1 MSSTKHID
9 GAAAQ
14 VPERDARALA
24 ALLGAER
31 EAKRLEG
38 EARELKGTLA
48 ARIEEGKAQI
58 RTEADERLRSA
69 AALARQRERER
80 ADREIEHLNAEKE
93 EKLKV
98 LRERFSASRESYIE
112 RVFGI
117 VTGQADE

>member
-80 ADREIEHLNAEKE
+80 ADREIEHINAEKE

-98 LRERFSASRESYIE
+98 LRERFSASGESYIE